1 MKRCRYCAEDISA
14 DAVVCSYCRSDQTV
28 DPPIPEVPA
37 APPAPAGPR
46 VGEGAIR
53 FSHSGDHYIL
63 GFGTGFFGIWD
74 RTSPGGPVLT
84 FPRTN
89 EGWNQAWNHYLAWE
103 PRAVEVPHASAAAP
117 DLAANLR
124 SYRSGHTLARWV
136 TWLLLADCLVDVV
149 GLFLLIARIDA
160 LRQVELGERSLA
172 SVADDSNRLR
182 AVGVVGGLVTLA
194 ILIVWLVWQHRSHA
208 NLRALGAGNLR
219 FTPGWVVGWW
229 FIPFA
234 DFVFPYLT
242 MRELVKASE
251 PTTGVA
257 DWAAQRTPALVGLW
271 WAAFLG
277 RTVIGSIGRTVSR
290 NATSVGALLHGQ
302 TFELVAIVVEIA
314 AAVLAILIVRDVDR
328 RQSAKFARV
337 TEYTSTLVGTPVSSF
352 GA

>member
-1 MKRCRYCAEDISA
+1 MSRLTRSSA
-14 DAVVCSYCRSDQTV
+14 RTA
-28 DPPIPEVPA
+28 
-37 APPAPAGPR
+37 
-46 VGEGAIR
+46 GAIR
-53 FSHSGDHYIL
+53 PSIRRSPRFPPRRLPRPAREWAKARSASVTRATTTSWASARASSGS
-63 GFGTGFFGIWD
+63 GIE
-74 RTSPGGPVLT
+74 RAPEARCS
-84 FPRTN
+84 RS
-89 EGWNQAWNHYLAWE
+89 HYLAWE

-314 AAVLAILIVRDVDR
+314 AAVLAILIVHDVDR